1 MKILLIA
8 PPHEASSNFLATLNK
23 HRFNVDRASN
33 PEAAWALLSSF
44 TYDLLLL
51 EASPEGIR
59 LCHHLRQVGNPVLIL
74 LTVAAP
80 DLGTPLP
87 QVNPGILGLERGA
100 DAYLTHPIDE
110 RELLAHIHTLTRR
123 RRGGASPVLSWGPVH
138 LHSVARKVTCHGQ
151 VLPVNRKEYQLLELF
166 LSHPHQTFSRGVI
179 SDRLWSLDDPLPTD
193 ATIKTHIRNL
203 RRKLEQAGLQD
214 LIQTHYGHGYRLN
227 PAHHPGAERTKDHP
241 PQPDTMVDTVTA
253 QIWQELISANSRLH
267 EEIEQRQR
275 ITEVLQRSERMLSN
289 AQRVAQIG
297 CWEFDIDT
305 QTTYWTEELYRIH
318 GLDPSQPA
326 PPPEALLTLIHPE
339 DHLTFQEAI
348 LKPVAQQQPF
358 ETNLRIIRQDG
369 EIRYVNARGGPIWD
383 ENGKL
388 TKLAGTF
395 FDITAWVLGD
405 GFPGLGATLANSQ
418 GQDG

>member
-1 MKILLIA
+1 
-8 PPHEASSNFLATLNK
+8 
-23 HRFNVDRASN
+23 
-33 PEAAWALLSSF
+33 
-44 TYDLLLL
+44 
-51 EASPEGIR
+51 
-59 LCHHLRQVGNPVLIL
+59 
-74 LTVAAP
+74 
-80 DLGTPLP
+80 
-87 QVNPGILGLERGA
+87 
-100 DAYLTHPIDE
+100 
-110 RELLAHIHTLTRR
+110 
-123 RRGGASPVLSWGPVH
+123 VH

>member
-1 MKILLIA
+1 
-8 PPHEASSNFLATLNK
+8 
-23 HRFNVDRASN
+23 
-33 PEAAWALLSSF
+33 
-44 TYDLLLL
+44 
-51 EASPEGIR
+51 
-59 LCHHLRQVGNPVLIL
+59 
-74 LTVAAP
+74 
-80 DLGTPLP
+80 
-87 QVNPGILGLERGA
+87 
-100 DAYLTHPIDE
+100 
-110 RELLAHIHTLTRR
+110 
-123 RRGGASPVLSWGPVH
+123 
-138 LHSVARKVTCHGQ
+138 
-151 VLPVNRKEYQLLELF
+151 
-166 LSHPHQTFSRGVI
+166 
-179 SDRLWSLDDPLPTD
+179 
-193 ATIKTHIRNL
+193 
-203 RRKLEQAGLQD
+203 
-214 LIQTHYGHGYRLN
+214 
-227 PAHHPGAERTKDHP
+227 
-241 PQPDTMVDTVTA
+241 MVDTVTA
-253 QIWQELISANSRLH
+253 QIWQELISANARLH

-326 PPPEALLTLIHPE
+326 PTPEALLTLIHPE
-339 DHLTFQEAI
+339 DHLTLQEAI

-358 ETNLRIIRQDG
+358 ETNLRIIRQNG

-405 GFPGLGATLANSQ
+405 GFPGLGTTLANSQ